1 VHFVADTT
9 TAPSISALK
18 GETHVEEPARLPAAI
33 ARRAAE
39 VRATV
44 PDLELDSDVDVGI
57 TLAVARAGGHS
68 LTAILVRAAAIALRD
83 LPWANAA
90 YRDGHFE
97 RYGRVNVGVVVTTED
112 TLVVPTVLD
121 ADAKTLAQL
130 TEEIER
136 LSSRAHNGELTP
148 PEQSGATFT
157 LSDFTALGA
166 QRVTPMITP
175 PQAAALT
182 AGAIRRKP
190 MVAADG
196 AITAGEAMTL
206 ALACDHRILFGARAA
221 RLLGR
226 IAELVREPPR

>member
-1 VHFVADTT
+1 VST
-9 TAPSISALK
+9 LK
-18 GETHVEEPARLPAAI
+18 GETQVEEPGRLPAAI

-44 PDLELDSDVDVGI
+44 PDLELDTDVDVGP

-68 LTAILVRAAAIALRD
+68 LTAILVRAAAFALRE

-97 RYGRVNVGVVVTTED
+97 RYGRVNIGIVVTAD
-112 TLVVPTVLD
+112 GALIVPTVLD
-121 ADAKTLAQL
+121 ADTKGLEQL

-136 LSSRAHNGELTP
+136 LSARARHGELTP

-166 QRVTPMITP
+166 RRVTPMITP

-182 AGAIRRKP
+182 AGAVRRTP

-196 AITAGEAMTL
+196 AITAGEAVTL

-221 RLLGR
+221 QLLGR
-226 IAELVREPPR
+226 IADLVREPPR